1 MTVSATVTCHISST
15 KGSDPIAED
24 VPCFGCWIL
33 RNKSGPEMSP
43 CELAAIVPDRSHY

>member
-1 MTVSATVTCHISST
+1 M
-15 KGSDPIAED
+15 AED

-43 CELAAIVPDRSHY
+43 CELAAIVPEVTINNLRDN